1 MRLDS
6 LADALVDGG
15 ITVGYALA
23 SLLLTAIG
31 LDAEYQGFAHFGAG
45 DVTLAGWFGL
55 VGVVALGAG
64 LLLARDRLL
73 PRCRRA
79 LA

>member
-6 LADALVDGG
+6 LADALVDGAV
-15 ITVGYALA
+15 TVGYAVA
-23 SLLLTAIG
+23 SLFLTAVG
-31 LDAEYQGFAHFGAG
+31 LDAEYQGFTHFGAG
-45 DVTLAGWFGL
+45 DLTLAGWFGL
-55 VGVVALGAG
+55 VGVVALAGG

-73 PRCRRA
+73 PRCRRV